1 MELLEFPE
9 NEIWSK
15 RSKWIEDEMKKSM
28 TGFSYMVSDQASA
41 LFYDLQ
47 ACYAIGAWLSVV
59 VLSVSIIDAH
69 LRETEAMDNKIG
81 TAKLLNEFYEGPED
95 INWLRKLRNTYVHL
109 DVDNPA
115 LEMDIQFDGRAKLEE
130 DATKAVR
137 MVIKSLFQNPG
148 T

>member
-15 RSKWIEDEMKKSM
+15 RNKWIENEIENSM

-47 ACYAIGAWLSVV
+47 ACYSIGAWLSVI
-59 VLSVSIIDAH
+59 VLSVSVIDAH

-81 TAKLLNEFYEGPED
+81 TAKLLIEFYEATED
-95 INWLRKLRNTYVHL
+95 INWLRRLRNTHVHL
-109 DVDNPA
+109 NIDSPA
-115 LEMDIQFDGRAKLEE
+115 LCMNNQFGDRTILEK
-130 DATKAVR
+130 DATKAMR
-137 MVIKSLFQNPG
+137 MVIKSFFRNPG

>member
-15 RSKWIEDEMKKSM
+15 RNKWIEDEIENSM
-28 TGFSYMVSDQASA
+28 TGFSYMVSDQAAA

-47 ACYAIGAWLSVV
+47 ACYSIGAWLSVI
-59 VLSVSIIDAH
+59 VLSVSVIDAH
-69 LRETEAMDNKIG
+69 LRETEAMDSKVG
-81 TAKLLNEFYEGPED
+81 TAKLLNDFYEGPED

-115 LEMDIQFDGRAKLEE
+115 LEMNIQFGDRTKLEA
-130 DATKAVR
+130 DATKAVK